1 MAAGRFDR
9 PPLSWLRSPTVVLA
23 LVAVVAVALLG
34 VAVRAYFEDRDW
46 ALVVRV
52 GAQDIDRADLRDR
65 ESVIGF
71 VLADQTTAIGT
82 LRTAGRIGADEA
94 SFILSGLEETLAAP
108 RDAAIATLIDGSI
121 IHGYAAE
128 SGIRADAV
136 DVGDE
141 LLRARL
147 DFAERRLRWVRIAWQ
162 PPGSSVAAVVPGPA
176 ATPPDASALQEIA
189 TAVRQALGSGTDATA
204 VVEPYRAAGWVVETG
219 HRWLPASGPVEGVDP
234 EVVAAA
240 RAGTQ
245 GPLEPVVG
253 TGWVAIADVTDVAS
267 PYPKE
272 LGGPLAQDARDAGVS
287 DQALRAWATERSERR
302 AVATALASVW
312 IGTPAETVRAE
323 EIVVGPADP
332 EGAAGPWVELAHLA
346 VGDVPATAVPDGAG
360 TPGSRLATRLR
371 ALDPVQ
377 RRAEFGRL
385 VASAST
391 AGGRSGELGFFV
403 KEQLAPGLAETAFA
417 ADVVTG
423 TLLGPSPTDTGEEL
437 FLVEARYDGPL
448 DDRSIGALVGLRAGS
463 STPMEVVRSTA
474 PGESAR
480 ALGGPWR
487 AAGEVPSGSGAARAL
502 LETPIGELS
511 DPFVLGDRLVVAR
524 VLERRTATPDE
535 AAVARLSVVG
545 LDAWLEGRRRSVQI
559 VHAAGPSPAPSAGP
573 VGSGLFTPLPQGTPV
588 LPVTP
593 AIPGPS

>member
-1 MAAGRFDR
+1 M
-9 PPLSWLRSPTVVLA
+9 VA
-23 LVAVVAVALLG
+23 LVAVVILG

-52 GAQDIDRADLRDR
+52 GDQDIDRADLRDR
-65 ESVIGF
+65 EAVLGF
-71 VLADQTTAIGT
+71 VLADQTTAIGS
-82 LRTAGRIGADEA
+82 LRTAGRIDADEA
-94 SFILSGLEETLAAP
+94 SFILGGLEETLGAP
-108 RDAAIATLIDGSI
+108 RDAAIATLIDGSL
-121 IHGYAAE
+121 IHGYAVA
-128 SGIRADAV
+128 SDIRPDAV

-162 PPGSSVAAVVPGPA
+162 APGSSVAAAVPGPA
-176 ATPPDASALQEIA
+176 AKPPDASGLREIA
-189 TAVRQALGSGTDATA
+189 TAVRNALTSGADVATVA
-204 VVEPYRAAGWVVETG
+204 EPYRAAGWVVDAG
-219 HRWLPASGPVEGVDP
+219 HRWLPASGPVDGVDP
-234 EVVAAA
+234 EVIAAA
-240 RAGTQ
+240 RAGAL

-272 LGGPLAQDARDAGVS
+272 LGGPLADDARDAGVS
-287 DQALRAWATERSERR
+287 DPALRAWATERSERR
-302 AVATALASVW
+302 AVAAALASGW
-312 IGTPAETVRAE
+312 TGTPGDTVRAE

-332 EGAAGPWVELAHLA
+332 EGAPGPWVELAHLA
-346 VGDVPATAVPDGAG
+346 VSDVPASAIPDGAG
-360 TPGSRLATRLR
+360 TPGSRLAARLG

-403 KEQLAPGLAETAFA
+403 KEQLAPGLAEAAFT
-417 ADVVTG
+417 ADVVTA
-423 TLLGPSPTDTGEEL
+423 TLLGPLPTDTGEEL

-480 ALGGPWR
+480 TLGGPWR
-487 AAGEVPSGSGAARAL
+487 AAGEVPPGSGASRAL

-511 DPFVLGDRLVVAR
+511 DPFVLGDQLVVAR
-524 VLERRTATPDE
+524 ILERRTAIPDE
-535 AAVARLSVVG
+535 AAIARLSVVG
-545 LDAWLEGRRRSVQI
+545 LDAWLDGRRRTVPI
-559 VHAAGPSPAPSAGP
+559 VHAPGASPSPSAGP